1 MTIRRWF
8 IIGLAAGLLVA
19 AMAGLAPTLA
29 QASPELEK
37 GGSAFIES
45 LAKQAVDSLAD
56 QAIPRPERINRFR
69 RMFNDSFA
77 VEVIGRWILGRHWR
91 EATDAQRA
99 EYLKLF
105 EDLMVV
111 SYVDR
116 FAEYAG
122 DALKVHRALT
132 ENESTVTVFSEIVRP
147 GGSQPVRVDWRVG
160 RNKESAYK
168 VVDVVIEG
176 TSMSNT
182 MRADFTSVIN
192 QKGGQVSGLIE
203 VLREKTTQLKQQE
216 AERK

>member
-1 MTIRRWF
+1 MQRRTLAA
-8 IIGLAAGLLVA
+8 GLAAGLALLA
-19 AMAGLAPTLA
+19 AFPIVPAR
-29 QASPELEK
+29 ASAEMEK
-37 GGSAFIES
+37 GASSFIES

-56 QAIPRPERINRFR
+56 TKVPRPERIVRFR

-91 EATDAQRA
+91 TATDAERA
-99 EYLKLF
+99 EYLRLF

-122 DALKVHRALT
+122 EALKVHRAVT
-132 ENESTVTVFSEIVRP
+132 ENESTVTIFSELGRP
-147 GGSQPVRVDWRVG
+147 SGSQPVRVDWRVG
-160 RNKESAYK
+160 RNKDAVYK
-168 VVDVVIEG
+168 IVDVVVEG

-182 MRADFTSVIN
+182 MRSDFTSVIN
-192 QKGGQVSGLIE
+192 QKGGQMSGLIE
-203 VLREKTTQLKQQE
+203 VLREKTDALKQE

>member
-1 MTIRRWF
+1 MMLRRSLAV
-8 IIGLAAGLLVA
+8 GLAAGLVFVA
-19 AMAGLAPTLA
+19 AGLPIAPA
-29 QASPELEK
+29 HASPEMEK

-56 QAIPRPERINRFR
+56 PNVSRPDRIVRFR

-91 EATDAQRA
+91 TATDAERA
-99 EYLKLF
+99 EYLRLF

-122 DALKVHRALT
+122 EALKVNRVLT
-132 ENESTVTVFSEIVRP
+132 ENESTVTVFAEIVRP
-147 GGSQPVRVDWRVG
+147 NGGPPVRVDWRVG
-160 RNKESAYK
+160 RNKEAAYK
-168 VVDVVIEG
+168 VVDVVVEG

-203 VLREKTTQLKQQE
+203 VLREKTDILKQE

>member
-1 MTIRRWF
+1 MIHRRTLAA
-8 IIGLAAGLLVA
+8 GLAAGLALLA
-19 AMAGLAPTLA
+19 ALPTAPA
-29 QASPELEK
+29 RASTELEN
-37 GGSAFIES
+37 GARSFVES

-56 QAIPRPERINRFR
+56 HKISRPERIVRFR
-69 RMFNDSFA
+69 RLFNDSFA

-91 EATDAQRA
+91 TATEAEQT
-99 EYLKLF
+99 EYLRLF

-122 DALKVHRALT
+122 EALKVHRAVT
-132 ENESTVTVFSEIVRP
+132 ENESTATIFSEIVRP
-147 GGSQPVRVDWRVG
+147 NGGPPVRVDWRVG
-160 RNKESAYK
+160 RNKAEAYK
-168 VVDVVIEG
+168 IVDVVVEG

-192 QKGGQVSGLIE
+192 QKGGQISGLIE
-203 VLREKTTQLKQQE
+203 VLREKTAQLKQE